1 MYRVECLDANGNIK
15 IVKGFKTSEEA
26 FKWIKMRDFDPVFEC
41 PMVFYDGE

>member
-1 MYRVECLDANGNIK
+1 MYRVEWLDANGNIK
-15 IVKGFKTSEEA
+15 IVKGFKTCEEA